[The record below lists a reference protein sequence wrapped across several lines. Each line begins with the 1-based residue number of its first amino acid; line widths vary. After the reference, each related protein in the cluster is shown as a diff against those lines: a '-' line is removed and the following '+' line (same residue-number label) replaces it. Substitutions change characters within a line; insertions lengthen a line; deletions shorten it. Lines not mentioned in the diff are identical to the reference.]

1 MSSPALHVM
10 VVHSLEVARQ
20 LVSEGWCMRSAYK
33 TPDGTE
39 ILMTHLI
46 EDYSTSSEES
56 PE

>member
-10 VVHSLEVARQ
+10 VVHSLEVAGQ
-20 LVSEGWCMRSAYK
+20 LVSAGWCMRSAYK
-33 TPDGTE
+33 TTDGTE

-46 EDYSTSSEES
+46 EDYSASSEES